1 MGLSHAWLDELDVV
15 GPRWRTSVWG
25 WALLVLGMAMALHA
39 WQHQQQAN
47 MDLQTAEDEVARL
60 MRAQQRL
67 AAAEASPSAAAGS
80 GVLADAQAAA
90 PTLDDAGW
98 RRAAQL
104 AAWWSVDW
112 SAQLDHSAL
121 VAAEQRIILT
131 QWSLDLEAWSP
142 AAGVSDASRPM
153 VRLQGWSRDD
163 DSPLVWLSTLGPQA
177 ELQSRERLSE
187 SVDTRWGTLVWRVQ
201 AQAPMR
207 AEGGS

>member
-1 MGLSHAWLDELDVV
+1 MG
-15 GPRWRTSVWG
+15 
-25 WALLVLGMAMALHA
+25 
-39 WQHQQQAN
+39 
-47 MDLQTAEDEVARL
+47 LQTAEDEVARL

-67 AAAEASPSAAAGS
+67 AAAEASPPVAAGS

-90 PTLDDAGW
+90 PALDDAGW

-142 AAGVSDASRPM
+142 VAGVSDASRPM

-163 DSPLVWLSTLGPQA
+163 ESPLVWLSTLGPQA

>member
-1 MGLSHAWLDELDVV
+1 MGLSHAWLDELAVV

-47 MDLQTAEDEVARL
+47 IDLQTAEDEAARL

-142 AAGVSDASRPM
+142 AAGASDTSRPM

-163 DSPLVWLSTLGPQA
+163 ESPLVWLSTLGPQA

-187 SVDTRWGTLVWRVQ
+187 TVDTRWGTLVWRVQ